1 MTPVTKAQL
10 VAFVRK
16 TYEGLS
22 YVPNKCAL
30 DPIAADAFLDALY
43 DDLRRLI
50 SRIEAEESEIIDAE
64 FEEVLDFESQ
74 DPGHPL
80 LKGLLTQAELDER
93 GLDGSE
99 VCTYSDKRFIE
110 WLRRASAPENN
121 DET

>member
-10 VAFVRK
+10 IAFVRK

-22 YVPNKCAL
+22 YVPDKCVL
-30 DPIAADAFLDALY
+30 DPIAADAFLDALF
-43 DDLRRLI
+43 DDLRGLL
-50 SRIEAEESEIIDAE
+50 SRIDSEESEIIDAE

-74 DPGHPL
+74 APGHPL
-80 LKGLLTQAELDER
+80 LKGLLTQRELDER

-99 VCTYSDKRFIE
+99 VLVDSDKMFIA
-110 WLRRASAPENN
+110 WLRRASTPEDN